1 MKILKEILKVLVLE
15 IPLLMMSYVL
25 FIFSFLCATDPELF
39 SKFQQNICAV
49 VKPVTLIVTLASPI
63 FSILIYL
70 ALKKSGKNS
79 WRHIFITA
87 IVLLLA
93 SFLLF
98 MFKGIVF

>member
-15 IPLLMMSYVL
+15 IPLLIMSYVL

-39 SKFQQNICAV
+39 SKFQENICAV
-49 VKPVTLIVTLASPI
+49 VKPATLIVVLASPL

-70 ALKKSGKNS
+70 ALRVSGKAG
-79 WRHIFITA
+79 WKHISITA
-87 IVLLLA
+87 LALLFV